1 MDYFIDRRRIFL
13 FPHCVI
19 GDGAMKC
26 SSRDRD
32 SKKIVCREADIDSG
46 DLRAACR
53 FKTRV
58 IVEKIKNGSNR
69 GNSAAS

>member
-1 MDYFIDRRRIFL
+1 
-13 FPHCVI
+13 
-19 GDGAMKC
+19 MKC
-26 SSRDRD
+26 SRRDRD

-53 FKTRV
+53 FKTRA

-69 GNSAAS
+69 GHSAAS